1 MSDKQRDPNTSNV
14 TLPLSEETLEARVF
28 ETEIGKVR
36 IHKRIETDRLEQD
49 VELSHDD
56 VVVERAERNE
66 VVKERREP
74 WLEGEVLIIP
84 VYEEVLVSEKRLMLR
99 EVIRVA
105 RGRQSERVNVG
116 GEVRREVVDIELS
129 LIHISE
135 PTRPY

>member
-1 MSDKQRDPNTSNV
+1 MSDKQRDRNTSNV

-36 IHKRIETDRLEQD
+36 IHKRVETDRLEQD
-49 VELSHDD
+49 VEQSHDD

-116 GEVRREVVDIELS
+116 GEVRREVVDIER
-129 LIHISE
+129 IDE
-135 PTRPY
+135 

>member
-1 MSDKQRDPNTSNV
+1 MSDKQRDPNTTNV

-36 IHKRIETDRLEQD
+36 IHKRIQTDRLEQD

-116 GEVRREVVDIELS
+116 GEVQREVVDIER
-129 LIHISE
+129 IDE
-135 PTRPY
+135 

>member
-1 MSDKQRDPNTSNV
+1 MSDKQRDRNTSNV
-14 TLPLSEETLEARVF
+14 TLPLREETLEARVF

-116 GEVRREVVDIELS
+116 GEVRREVVDIER
-129 LIHISE
+129 IDE
-135 PTRPY
+135 

>member
-14 TLPLSEETLEARVF
+14 TLPLSEEKLEARVF

-116 GEVRREVVDIELS
+116 GEVRREVVDIER
-129 LIHISE
+129 IDE
-135 PTRPY
+135 

>member
-36 IHKRIETDRLEQD
+36 IHKRVETDRLEQD

-84 VYEEVLVSEKRLMLR
+84 VY
-99 EVIRVA
+99 
-105 RGRQSERVNVG
+105 
-116 GEVRREVVDIELS
+116 
-129 LIHISE
+129 
-135 PTRPY
+135 

>member
-1 MSDKQRDPNTSNV
+1 MSDKQRDRNTSNV

-36 IHKRIETDRLEQD
+36 IHKRVETDRLEQD

-116 GEVRREVVDIELS
+116 GEVQREVVDIER
-129 LIHISE
+129 IDE
-135 PTRPY
+135 

>member
-36 IHKRIETDRLEQD
+36 IHKRVETDRLEQD

-116 GEVRREVVDIELS
+116 GEVRREVVDIER
-129 LIHISE
+129 IDE
-135 PTRPY
+135 

>member
-1 MSDKQRDPNTSNV
+1 MSDKQRDPNTTNV

-28 ETEIGKVR
+28 KTEIGKVR
-36 IHKRIETDRLEQD
+36 IHKRIQTDRLEQD

-116 GEVRREVVDIELS
+116 GEVQREVVDIER
-129 LIHISE
+129 IDE
-135 PTRPY
+135 

>member
-1 MSDKQRDPNTSNV
+1 MSDKQRDRNTSNV

-116 GEVRREVVDIELS
+116 GEVRREVVDIER
-129 LIHISE
+129 IDE
-135 PTRPY
+135 

>member
-1 MSDKQRDPNTSNV
+1 MSDKQRDRNTSNV

-36 IHKRIETDRLEQD
+36 IHKRVETDRLEQD

-116 GEVRREVVDIELS
+116 GEVRREVVDIER
-129 LIHISE
+129 IDE
-135 PTRPY
+135 

>member
-1 MSDKQRDPNTSNV
+1 MSNKQRDPNTSNV

-36 IHKRIETDRLEQD
+36 IHKRVETDRLEQD

-116 GEVRREVVDIELS
+116 GEVRREVVDIER
-129 LIHISE
+129 IDE
-135 PTRPY
+135 

>member
-116 GEVRREVVDIELS
+116 GEVRREVVDIER
-129 LIHISE
+129 IDE
-135 PTRPY
+135 

>member
-1 MSDKQRDPNTSNV
+1 MSDKQRDRNTSNV

-36 IHKRIETDRLEQD
+36 IHKRVETDRLEQD

-105 RGRQSERVNVG
+105 RGRQSERVNVR
-116 GEVRREVVDIELS
+116 GEVRREVVGIER
-129 LIHISE
+129 IDE
-135 PTRPY
+135 